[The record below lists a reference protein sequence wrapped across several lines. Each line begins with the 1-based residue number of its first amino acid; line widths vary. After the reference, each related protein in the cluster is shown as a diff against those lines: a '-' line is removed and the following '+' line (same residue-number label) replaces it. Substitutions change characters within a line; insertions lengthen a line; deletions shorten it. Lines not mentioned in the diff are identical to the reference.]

1 MEEIFEK
8 IKGLITADNIA
19 LLSVIMTV
27 LIFVIS
33 RRAEMRYKKHDDKK
47 IQYIKLIAL
56 LEKTF
61 TGTKKDKKG
70 DLILTEEHKKLFF
83 DAGSSLLLYG
93 SKKLYKQYLFFR
105 EFSSNP
111 LIQQSKYYD
120 NGLAIYLVAN
130 ILITMRK
137 EVGLSNFSS
146 IQDNEA
152 LGFFVNDISSNP
164 IAKEKAIDA
173 KYRIRMIKFELYMV
187 DRTRFVFIKR
197 AYSALIRPI
206 FGGLRI
212 FFKYIIM
219 IPFGRLMIKLFPK
232 FTAKLQETHKQ

>member
-1 MEEIFEK
+1 MLKILEK
-8 IKGLITADNIA
+8 ISSLVTADNIA
-19 LLSVIMTV
+19 LLSVIITV

-70 DLILTEEHKKLFF
+70 ELILTDEHKRLFF

-111 LIQQSKYYD
+111 LVKQSKYYD
-120 NGLAIYLVAN
+120 NGLAIYLIAN

-137 EVGLSNFSS
+137 EVGLSNFSN
-146 IQDNEA
+146 IQSNEA

-173 KYRIRMIKFELYMV
+173 KYRIRMIKFELFMV
-187 DRTRFVFIKR
+187 DRTRFIFFKSLYSITIKPLL
-197 AYSALIRPI
+197 S
-206 FGGLRI
+206 GLKI
-212 FFKYIIM
+212 CFKYIIA
-219 IPFGRLMIKLFPK
+219 IPLGRLMIKLFPK
-232 FTAKLQETHKQ
+232 FTAKLQNSHKE